1 MIVCT
6 GRMVQSARRVLAPA
20 RWREPLVCY
29 QGAAVVDADDRW
41 LLHAPLDLELAR
53 EAIEAVEEEGY
64 SPNVYV
70 DDELYVGAVTPEARQ
85 YSDFQQIVLHPVG
98 DLLAWL
104 ERPPTKLVC
113 IGDPDELERLRD
125 RMHERF
131 DGRLWVTKSLPFFL
145 EFAATGI
152 SKSSALEFLANRLGF
167 ERARTVTLGDA
178 ENDLDLVEWGYGV
191 AVDNADPRVKKR
203 ARWVCPPADDEG
215 VAQVLEALLEDSA
228 R

>member
-53 EAIEAVEEEGY
+53 EVIEAVEEEGY

-113 IGDPDELERLRD
+113 VGEPSELDGVEA
-125 RMHERF
+125 RMRERF
-131 DGRLWVTKSLPFFL
+131 GGRLHISKSLPFFL

-167 ERARTVTLGDA
+167 ERDRTVTLGDA

-215 VAQVLEALLEDSA
+215 VAQVLEARLEDSA
-228 R
+228 L

>member
-1 MIVCT
+1 VIVVT
-6 GRMVQSARRVLAPA
+6 GRMVQSLRRVLDPA
-20 RWREPLVCY
+20 GLHDPVVCY

-41 LLHAPLDLELAR
+41 LLHAPLELELAR
-53 EAIEAVEEEGY
+53 EAIEAVEEAGY

-70 DDELYVGAVTPEARQ
+70 DDELYVAAVTPEARQ
-85 YSDFQQIVLHPVG
+85 YSDFQGIELHTVG

-104 ERPPTKLVC
+104 DRPPTKLVC
-113 IGDPDELERLRD
+113 IGDPDELEGLRD

-152 SKSSALEFLANRLGF
+152 SKSSALEFLSNRLGF
-167 ERARTVTLGDA
+167 ERDRTVTLGDA

-191 AVDNADPRVKKR
+191 AVDNADERVKER
-203 ARWVCPPADDEG
+203 ARWVCPPAEEEG
-215 VAQVLEALLEDSA
+215 VAQVLEALLENSA